1 MYVYMLDLDICVY
14 IRVVVEPCLEPWRT
28 DKLAYTHTYIYTYI
42 YTYTHTHII
51 RIYIYV
57 YKYV

>member
-28 DKLAYTHTYIYTYI
+28 DKLAYTHTHTYI
-42 YTYTHTHII
+42 HTYIHTHTHI
-51 RIYIYV
+51 
-57 YKYV
+57 